1 MKRAIIYVRV
11 STARQADEGISID
24 AQTDQ
29 CKKKAKELG
38 ASVLQIFRDEGVTGT
53 SAMKR
58 QAFQRAIHYC
68 AVNDVD
74 YFIVWSTSR
83 FARNK
88 LDAASYK
95 LLLRESGTRLVY
107 ASMNIDSDT
116 DEGWFTDSIM
126 EIMDEQVSRQ
136 ISRDTRRAMLKNAE
150 EGWFNGGR
158 APFGYQIMTQNKRRK
173 LVPNDAEKTLVQEA
187 FRRFAAGESALA
199 IARSFT
205 SRGYTRRGAEWQAAS
220 LSHMLKNR
228 VYLGQTVYNK
238 TSNRKTN
245 PPEDW
250 VIRQTHEPL
259 LSEEEFENAQRRFQP
274 RHTAAGSPSSSFLFT
289 GLLRCGRCGKAMVI
303 ETATSKTKRRY
314 NYYNCSGARKGC
326 NCIMRRIP
334 AEKIDNYLLNIV
346 IDKLLTQDV
355 VSDFISKAYQK
366 YAEKRAGDA
375 QQRKL
380 LQSELTE
387 LRRRRNALFELVESG
402 LTGSDSRSL
411 LERLAGYDERE
422 QILLIELDKLD
433 SAPSVEKIPE
443 IDIDSALTTL
453 KNIILNTRNAKKL
466 RILLQSFIQKID
478 VNPTDVVIHYHPER
492 VIHDS
497 TGVHS
502 TKGWHAH
509 GDSNPGCRRERA
521 VS

>member
-11 STARQADEGISID
+11 STTRQADEGISID

-38 ASVLQIFRDEGVTGT
+38 ASVLQIFRDEGITGT
-53 SAMKR
+53 SAVKR

-158 APFGYQIMTQNKRRK
+158 APFGYQITSQGKRRK

-187 FRRFAAGESALA
+187 FRRFAAGEGAVA

-205 SRGYTRRGAEWQAAS
+205 GRGYTRRGAEWQAAS

-228 VYLGQTVYNK
+228 VYIGQTVYNK
-238 TSNRKTN
+238 RSGNKTN
-245 PPEDW
+245 PPEEW
-250 VIRQTHEPL
+250 IIRQTHEPL
-259 LSEEEFENAQRRFQP
+259 VSEKDFEAVQKRYRPDYKQ
-274 RHTAAGSPSSSFLFT
+274 TGSPSSRFLFT
-289 GLLRCGRCGKAMVI
+289 GLLRCGHCGKAMSI

-314 NYYNCSGARKGC
+314 NYYNCSGFKKGC
-326 NCIMRRIP
+326 NCISRRIS
-334 AEKIDNYLLNIV
+334 AEKLDDYLLNIV
-346 IDKLLTQDV
+346 VDKLLTQEV
-355 VSDFISKAYQK
+355 VSDFIGEAYRK
-366 YAEKRAGDA
+366 YVEKRTNNAE
-375 QQRKL
+375 QHKL
-380 LQSELTE
+380 LQQELTE
-387 LRRRRNALFELVESG
+387 LRRRRNTLFELVESG
-402 LTGSDSRSL
+402 LSGSDSRSL
-411 LERLAGYDERE
+411 LERVAGYDERE
-422 QILLIELDKLD
+422 QTLLIELDKLAG
-433 SAPSVEKIPE
+433 APDVDAIPE
-443 IDIDSALTTL
+443 IDVDSALRTL
-453 KNIILNTRNAKKL
+453 KTILLNTANEKKL
-466 RILLQSFIQKID
+466 RILLQSFIRKID
-478 VNPTDVVIHYHPER
+478 INPTEVVIHYNPER
-492 VIHDS
+492 IINDS
-497 TGVHS
+497 IGVHS
-502 TKGWHAH
+502 TESWHAQ
-509 GDSNPGCRRERA
+509 GESNPRYRRERA
-521 VS
+521 MS